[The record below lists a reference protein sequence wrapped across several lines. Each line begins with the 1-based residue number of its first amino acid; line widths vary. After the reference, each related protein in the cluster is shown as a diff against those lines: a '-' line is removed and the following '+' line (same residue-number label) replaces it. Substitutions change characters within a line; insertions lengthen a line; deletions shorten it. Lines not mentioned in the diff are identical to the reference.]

1 MGERIRPD
9 LGLQLC
15 MTVALLLGA
24 AVTVA
29 LAVGLV
35 WLTLFSHGGYGVT
48 AMLACAPSS
57 ARRRRRRPAG
67 AAIAAAT

>member
-48 AMLACAPSS
+48 AMLALCALDRMEAWVQSPT
-57 ARRRRRRPAG
+57 ARTSVR
-67 AAIAAAT
+67 